1 MELVYVALL
10 LHKSGKEINEG
21 NVKKVVDS
29 IGLKANDQEI
39 KALVNALDGVDIDNE
54 IKQSAAMPVAAASA
68 TAEKKAEKKEDEG
81 KKADADAAQGLASL
95 FG

>member
-10 LHKSGKEINEG
+10 LHKSGKEINES

-29 IGLKANDQEI
+29 IGLKTNDQEI
-39 KALVNALDGVDIDNE
+39 KVLVNALDGVDIDNE
-54 IKQSAAMPVAAASA
+54 IKQSAAMPVAVASA
-68 TAEKKAEKKEDEG
+68 TIEKKAEKKEDEG
-81 KKADADAAQGLASL
+81 KKNEADAAQGLASL